1 MTEDVPDDVSRD
13 TYTCQD
19 TTPPHEVW
27 VRHAFAGLFRELR
40 NLNAHLPKSQRASVL
55 LSGLPTD

>member
-27 VRHAFAGLFRELR
+27 VRPAFAGLFG
-40 NLNAHLPKSQRASVL
+40 N
-55 LSGLPTD
+55 